1 MRLNE
6 MLLDGGIDIAD
17 VQREYNSYRA
27 GERDTTP
34 TPTRQPTKDS
44 QKTDLTATE
53 KATYT
58 VDEQTKIAQQRADA
72 AYRAGER
79 ATNTGMPTVDAAIDS
94 AKAKSAIAKEK
105 IATAREKAAA
115 AKEKI
120 ESAKTKIAS
129 AQGKIDT
136 AKAAQD
142 SAAESDNKA
151 LTDLINSLNDRI
163 NTLSGA
169 VAEAQNKP
177 TMVGQI
183 TRRQKGGTVQVVSL
197 FSDGSEKIVDEYK
210 DFSARDSVM
219 QMFENTGLGKSFLDS
234 LMGTIDQVYAD
245 NIAPTD
251 AQILNSI
258 YNSDAYKTRFAANEV
273 IRKRMAD
280 GKGRPGDRLLTP
292 AEYVK
297 TEEAYREI
305 MSEAGLPAGFY
316 DQQEDFTV
324 FIAELGTSVAE
335 VTERVNIAKQALQN
349 ADTQIKQSLKS
360 FYGLTESDMVAYLL
374 DPQKAFDVINSR
386 FKYTTAEAK
395 QMYTS
400 AEVGGAAL
408 RAGMGT
414 GITKAFAEEITK
426 AGKADEAERAFQGA
440 ARDQEDYQRLMSLYG
455 ERSTQEDL
463 AREALGLAGGADV
476 AIKARNLAS
485 KERAKFATR
494 SAIERTS
501 LGSRNRTPDV

>member
-6 MLLDGGIDIAD
+6 MLLDGGIDIAE
-17 VQREYNSYRA
+17 VRRVYNPAPPAPAASPASVRKKEEA
-27 GERDTTP
+27 DAALTP
-34 TPTRQPTKDS
+34 TER
-44 QKTDLTATE
+44 ATFG
-53 KATYT
+53 
-58 VDEQTKIAQQRADA
+58 VDEQTKQAQKTAQSTGTTPTPAPKTSTQTKIDEARAKTA
-72 AYRAGER
+72 A
-79 ATNTGMPTVDAAIDS
+79 
-94 AKAKSAIAKEK
+94 
-105 IATAREKAAA
+105 AREKAAA

-120 ESAKTKIAS
+120 ESARTKIA
-129 AQGKIDT
+129 
-136 AKAAQD
+136 
-142 SAAESDNKA
+142 AAEATKTERDNEGNTA
-151 LTDLINSLNDRI
+151 LNDVINALNERI

-177 TMVGQI
+177 NMVGQI

-197 FSDGSEKIVDEYK
+197 FSDGSEKVVDEYK

-219 QMFENTGLGKSFLDS
+219 QMFENTGLGKAFLDS

-251 AQILNSI
+251 AQVLNSI

-324 FIAELGTSVAE
+324 FISELGTSVAE

-408 RAGMGT
+408 RAGMGA
-414 GITKAFAEEITK
+414 GITKSFAEEITK